1 MPCRRAPRGVVVVA
15 ALSNAGPLLPAVALV
30 KALLRLRT
38 LLPRPLLGKLLM
50 LRMSPGIVALFPTDL
65 REPGGSRARRARPY
79 GRALPGASPIPGP
92 RPWRLCLLL
101 ARLHPLPLR
110 RVLRLAQR
118 GRCRSQLVL
127 PWPALSRDLG
137 MEARI

>member
-30 KALLRLRT
+30 VALLRLRT

-50 LRMSPGIVALFPTDL
+50 LRTSPGIVVLLPTDL
-65 REPGGSRARRARPY
+65 RAPGGSRVRRARPY
-79 GRALPGASPIPGP
+79 GRALPGASPNLGP
-92 RPWRLCLLL
+92 RPWRLFLLL

-110 RVLRLAQR
+110 RVLCLAQR
-118 GRCRSQLVL
+118 GRCRFQLATPGL
-127 PWPALSRDLG
+127 ALRRHLG